1 MRMEV
6 LMVAATTTADR
17 APVDPLRPLRSR
29 WWQLRLPA
37 TFGYLVALVAVTAV
51 FSAMSE
57 TSQARVVLHAS
68 TNLHNLL
75 NGRVG
80 TVLSSALV
88 IGDVSAAWVLIPLL
102 GCLLAL
108 AELRFGAVHMVR
120 VFLAGHIG
128 ATLLVAAGL
137 WIAIEADWL
146 PASIRW
152 AQDVGV
158 SYGAMALVGAIVVAI
173 PHRWRIAWST
183 VWFIVAAEGVLIE
196 QTFTNVG
203 HLLAFCIGTGVG
215 FGMLRA
221 KAAST
226 RRLTRIESG
235 LLAVSAFLAAILLM
249 G

>member
-1 MRMEV
+1 
-6 LMVAATTTADR
+6 MVAATTTADR
-17 APVDPLRPLRSR
+17 APVDPLSPLRSR
-29 WWQLRLPA
+29 RLLPRLPA
-37 TFGYLVALVAVTAV
+37 TFGYLAALIAVTVV
-51 FSAMSE
+51 FSALSDSAQTRM
-57 TSQARVVLHAS
+57 VLHAS

-75 NGRVG
+75 NGRIG
-80 TVLSSALV
+80 TMFSSALV
-88 IGDVSAAWVLIPLL
+88 IGDVSAAWVIIPLL

-108 AELRFGAVHMVR
+108 AELRLGAVHMVR
-120 VFLAGHIG
+120 VFMAGHIG
-128 ATLLVAAGL
+128 ATLLVAVGL

-158 SYGAMALVGAIVVAI
+158 SYGAMALIGTIVVAI
-173 PHRWRIAWST
+173 PHRWRIAWAT
-183 VWFIVAAEGVLIE
+183 AWFIVAAEGVLIE

-203 HLLAFCIGTGVG
+203 HLLAFCIGTAVG
-215 FGMLRA
+215 FGMLRT

-226 RRLTRIESG
+226 RTLTRVESA

>member
-1 MRMEV
+1 MEV

-17 APVDPLRPLRSR
+17 APVDPLRPLRSH

-37 TFGYLVALVAVTAV
+37 TFGYLAALVAVTAV
-51 FSAMSE
+51 FSVMSE
-57 TSQARVVLHAS
+57 SAQARVVLHAS

-80 TVLSSALV
+80 TMLSSALV

-173 PHRWRIAWST
+173 PRRWRIAWAT
-183 VWFIVAAEGVLIE
+183 AWFIVAAEGVLIE

-203 HLLAFCIGTGVG
+203 HLLAFGIGTAVG

-226 RRLTRIESG
+226 RRLTRVESG
-235 LLAVSAFLAAILLM
+235 LLVVSAVLAAILLM

>member
-1 MRMEV
+1 
-6 LMVAATTTADR
+6 MVAATTTVDR
-17 APVDPLRPLRSR
+17 APVDPLSPLRSR
-29 WWQLRLPA
+29 WRQLRLPA
-37 TFGYLVALVAVTAV
+37 TFGYLAALVAVTSV
-51 FSAMSE
+51 FSALSE
-57 TSQARVVLHAS
+57 SAQARVVLHAS

-80 TVLSSALV
+80 TMLSSALV
-88 IGDVSAAWVLIPLL
+88 IGDVSSAWVLIPLL

-108 AELRFGAVHMVR
+108 AELRFGAVHMMR

-137 WIAIEADWL
+137 WIAIEVDWL

-173 PHRWRIAWST
+173 PHRWRIAWAT

-221 KAAST
+221 QAAST